1 MRSAFHYTGPVV
13 EQGYPRNDVFFRPD
27 AGDVGRRVRRKLG
40 IGPDATV
47 VLYAP
52 TFRDDQPAGH
62 NRFSFALPID
72 LERFTRE
79 LGPDVVLLLRM
90 HVLVRDGAPVPEAL
104 ADRVVDVSTYPEI
117 QELYLASDV
126 LVTDYSSVFFDYAA
140 LRRPMIFY
148 AFDLEAYRDKLRG
161 FYLDYS
167 ADVPGPVVTTEDELY
182 ATLRDLPGV
191 VRRYGERYDDFLA
204 RFAPHDDGH
213 AAERVVDA
221 VFADAISRGIV
232 PPAPPAPPTEDVH
245 DLGQARERVMTGP
258 DQASELPA

>member
-1 MRSAFHYTGPVV
+1 MRSAFHYTGAVV
-13 EQGYPRNDVFFRPD
+13 EKGYPRNDVFFAPEAD
-27 AGDVGRRVRRKLG
+27 DVARRVRRKLG
-40 IGPDATV
+40 IGPEATV

-62 NRFSFALPID
+62 NRFSFAMPLD

-90 HVLVRDGAPVPEAL
+90 HVLVREGVSVPPEL
-104 ADRVVDVSTYPEI
+104 AERVHDVSAYPEI

-126 LVTDYSSVFFDYAA
+126 LVTDYSSVFFDFAA
-140 LRRPMIFY
+140 LRRPMLFY

-167 ADVPGPVVTTEDELY
+167 TDLPGPVVTTEDELY
-182 ATLRDLPGV
+182 AALRDLPGV
-191 VRRYGERYDDFLA
+191 VARYGERYDAFLA

-213 AAERVVDA
+213 AAERLVDV

-232 PPAPPAPPTEDVH
+232 PPAPPVDDVR
-245 DLGQARERVMTGP
+245 DPGQADERVMTGQ
-258 DQASELPA
+258 DQASEMSV

>member
-1 MRSAFHYTGPVV
+1 VV
-13 EQGYPRNDVFFRPD
+13 EQGYPRNDVFFRPEAD
-27 AGDVGRRVRRKLG
+27 DVARRVRRQLG
-40 IGPDATV
+40 IAAGATV

-62 NRFSFALPID
+62 NRFSFALPLD
-72 LERFTRE
+72 LERFARE

-90 HVLVRDGAPVPEAL
+90 HVLVRGGSPVPESL
-104 ADRVVDVSTYPEI
+104 AGRVHDVSAYPEI

-148 AFDLEAYRDKLRG
+148 AYDLEAYRDKLRG

-167 ADVPGPVVTTEDELY
+167 TDVPGPIVTTEDELY

-191 VRRYGERYDDFLA
+191 VARYGERYDEFLA

-232 PPAPPAPPTEDVH
+232 PPAPPADELPDSGRAGEAGEQVTTGH
-245 DLGQARERVMTGP
+245 DR
-258 DQASELPA
+258 ASELSA